1 MSAWR
6 ESCWTEPS
14 NCETYVYAHRGSRHL
29 ANSMTA
35 EGSGGRRLGRGL
47 KALISVPEN
56 EVAGG
61 ELIRI
66 PISRIRPNPFQ
77 PRKSFNPEQLADLEA
92 SLTASGLLQ
101 PIAVRRMGD
110 AFELIAGER
119 RLRAAANIGWTEI
132 PAIIKDLDDRS
143 SLVMALVE
151 NLQRMDLNP
160 IDEARGYQ
168 RLVDEFGFTHQQIA
182 ESTAKDRATITNLL
196 RVLSLP
202 ESVIKLVADGSLST
216 GHAKALASLSSPAA
230 IALANEIVAS
240 GLSVRATEARAR
252 SPVSTGKPKPT
263 PKPATATQSNP
274 AVRGLENELRRHLQT
289 DIQLQMT
296 PDGKGS
302 LRIAFYSQE
311 DLERLIDLVLPHYR
325 DT

>member
-1 MSAWR
+1 
-6 ESCWTEPS
+6 
-14 NCETYVYAHRGSRHL
+14 
-29 ANSMTA
+29 MTVD
-35 EGSGGRRLGRGL
+35 GPGGRRLGRGL

-92 SLTASGLLQ
+92 SLAASGLLQ

-151 NLQRMDLNP
+151 NLQRTDLNP

-168 RLVDEFGFTHQQIA
+168 RLADEFGFTHQQIA

-196 RVLSLP
+196 RILSLP
-202 ESVIKLVADGSLST
+202 DGVIKLVANGSLST
-216 GHAKALASLSSPAA
+216 GHAKALAALSGAA
-230 IALANEIVAS
+230 ALALANEIVAN
-240 GLSVRATEARAR
+240 GLSVRATEARTR
-252 SPVSTGKPKPT
+252 PPTSTDKRKQTGQAIPHIQPN
-263 PKPATATQSNP
+263 A
-274 AVRGLENELRRHLQT
+274 AVRGLENELRRHFQT
-289 DIQLQMT
+289 DIQLRI
-296 PDGKGS
+296 DSEGKGF

-311 DLERLIDLVLPHYR
+311 DLERLIDIILPHYR

>member
-1 MSAWR
+1 
-6 ESCWTEPS
+6 
-14 NCETYVYAHRGSRHL
+14 
-29 ANSMTA
+29 MTA
-35 EGSGGRRLGRGL
+35 EGAGGGRRLGRGL
-47 KALISVPEN
+47 KALISLPEN
-56 EVAGG
+56 EIPGG

-77 PRKSFNPEQLADLEA
+77 PRKSINPEQLADLEA
-92 SLTASGLLQ
+92 SLAASGLLQ

-151 NLQRMDLNP
+151 NLQRTDLNP

-168 RLVDEFGFTHQQIA
+168 RLADEFGFTHQQIA

-196 RVLSLP
+196 RILSLP
-202 ESVIKLVADGSLST
+202 EAVIKLVADGSLSA
-216 GHAKALASLSSPAA
+216 GHAKALASLQGPAA
-230 IALANEIVAS
+230 LALAKEIVAN

-252 SPVSTGKPKPT
+252 APASTGTRKQT
-263 PKPATATQSNP
+263 GMASQPAQPNA
-274 AVRGLENELRRHLQT
+274 AVRGLESELRRHLQT
-289 DIQLQMT
+289 DLQLQIG
-296 PDGKGS
+296 PEGKGF

-311 DLERLIDLVLPHYR
+311 DLERLIDLLLPHYR

>member
-1 MSAWR
+1 MVDG
-6 ESCWTEPS
+6 P
-14 NCETYVYAHRGSRHL
+14 
-29 ANSMTA
+29 
-35 EGSGGRRLGRGL
+35 GGRRLGRGL
-47 KALISVPEN
+47 KALISVPET

-92 SLTASGLLQ
+92 SLAASGLLQ

-119 RLRAAANIGWTEI
+119 RLRAATNLGWTEI

-151 NLQRMDLNP
+151 NLQRTDLNP

-168 RLVDEFGFTHQQIA
+168 RLADEFGYTHQQIA

-196 RVLSLP
+196 RILSLP
-202 ESVIKLVADGSLST
+202 DPVIKLIADGRLST
-216 GHAKALASLSSPAA
+216 GHAKALASLTGPAA
-230 IALANEIVAS
+230 LSLANEIVAL
-240 GLSVRATEARAR
+240 GLSVRATEERTR
-252 SPVSTGKPKPT
+252 Q
-263 PKPATATQSNP
+263 PASAEKRKQTQQNAP
-274 AVRGLENELRRHLQT
+274 ASMPANAAVKSLENELRRHLQT
-289 DIQLQMT
+289 DVQLQVG
-296 PDGKGS
+296 PDGKGT
-302 LRIAFYSQE
+302 LRVTFYSQD
-311 DLERLIDLVLPHYR
+311 DLERLIDVILPQFR